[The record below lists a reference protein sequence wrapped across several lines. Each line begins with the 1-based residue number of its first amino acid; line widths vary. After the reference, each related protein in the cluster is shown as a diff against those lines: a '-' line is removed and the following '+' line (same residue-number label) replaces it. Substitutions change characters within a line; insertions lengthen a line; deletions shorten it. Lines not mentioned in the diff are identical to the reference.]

1 MSLLLKRLAI
11 VGQTKVAEVTGIDHT
26 LISRFV
32 SGERGLRIDQI
43 QPVMAALGLVL
54 VEANGETRTISAD
67 EHEALK
73 LLARKGL
80 TPMIC
85 PRCKN
90 PHDDPH
96 HKKCAYCLVADSTH
110 YWHRSA
116 AQEGAEDQAREAY
129 AEQQRGERECSEG
142 GWIDN

>member
-11 VGQTKVAEVTGIDHT
+11 VGQTKVSEVTGIDHT

-43 QPVMAALGLVL
+43 GPVLDALGLRL
-54 VEANGETRTISAD
+54 VEANGEMRTIGAD

-80 TPMIC
+80 S
-85 PRCKN
+85 
-90 PHDDPH
+90 
-96 HKKCAYCLVADSTH
+96 L
-110 YWHRSA
+110 
-116 AQEGAEDQAREAY
+116 
-129 AEQQRGERECSEG
+129 
-142 GWIDN
+142 